1 MKWKW
6 KEKKNIN
13 INIGIDVDSSTSQD
27 QYDVSLF
34 DNIEENISELQ
45 KIYENCAD
53 VQVRQFSLGNGSKAL
68 LIFIEGL
75 TDENECNENVL
86 NLLMNKQISNS
97 IQQLEEIIKKTL
109 AVSGVS
115 NVKTFKDIIESI
127 SIGKPVILVDK
138 QLSGVSLSLQR
149 WEQRG
154 IEEPQAE
161 RVVRGPREGFT
172 ESFQV
177 NTAMLRR
184 RIRSPKLK
192 IKLQNI
198 GRLTETTVGVSYIE
212 GVADQDLID
221 EVTSRLKRID
231 IDGIIDSGYIEQL
244 IEDNPYSPFPQV
256 IYTERPDTVAA
267 ALLEGR
273 VAIIVNNS
281 PCVLIAPI
289 TIYSM
294 FQASEDYY
302 ERFMIATMIR
312 WLRYLFIVIALL
324 LPSVYV
330 AILTFHQ
337 EMLPTTLMMSVA
349 SSREIVPFP
358 VLIEALVMEIIFE
371 VLREAGIRLPVQIG
385 SAVSIVG
392 ALIIGEAAV
401 SAGLI
406 SAPMII
412 VVAMTGI
419 ASFAIPHYNTSIAL
433 RMLRFPLILLASIL
447 GLLGV
452 ILGVIVI
459 VIHLCSLRSFGV
471 PYLSPLA
478 PSKQPEM
485 KDVLIRAPLWKMN
498 TRPRLTGNQNKYRQ
512 APNQK
517 PGPMQ

>member
-1 MKWKW
+1 MKWKWKW
-6 KEKKNIN
+6 KEKKRIN
-13 INIGIDVDSSTSQD
+13 NGIDADSSTSQD
-27 QYDVSLF
+27 QYDAALF
-34 DNIEENISELQ
+34 ENIEKNISELQ
-45 KIYENCAD
+45 EIYNNCSD
-53 VQVRQFSLGNGSKAL
+53 VQFREFSLDSGSKAL

-86 NLLMNKQISNS
+86 NLLMNKSVSNGVL
-97 IQQLEEIIKKTL
+97 QLEEILKKTL

-127 SIGKPVILVDK
+127 TIGKPVILVDK
-138 QLSGVSLSLQR
+138 QLSGVSLSLQK

-172 ESFQV
+172 ETFQV

-192 IKLQNI
+192 LEMQNI
-198 GRLTETTVGVSYIE
+198 GRLTQTAVGVCYID
-212 GVADQDLID
+212 GIVDQGLID
-221 EVTSRLKRID
+221 EVNSRLNRID

-256 IYTERPDTVAA
+256 IYTERPDAVAA

-281 PCVLIAPI
+281 PSVLIAPV

-294 FQASEDYY
+294 FQATEDYY
-302 ERFMIATMIR
+302 DRFMIATMIR
-312 WLRYLFIVIALL
+312 WLRYGFIVIALL

-330 AILTFHQ
+330 AILSYHQ

-349 SSREIVPFP
+349 ASREIVPFP

-419 ASFAIPHYNTSIAL
+419 ASFAIPHYSTSIAL
-433 RMLRFPLILLASIL
+433 RMLRFPLIFLASVL

-459 VIHLCSLRSFGV
+459 VIHLCTLRSFGV
-471 PYLSPLA
+471 PYLSPIA
-478 PSKQPEM
+478 PSKQPDM
-485 KDVLIRAPLWKMN
+485 KDVLYRAPLWKMN

-517 PGPMQ
+517 PGPMK